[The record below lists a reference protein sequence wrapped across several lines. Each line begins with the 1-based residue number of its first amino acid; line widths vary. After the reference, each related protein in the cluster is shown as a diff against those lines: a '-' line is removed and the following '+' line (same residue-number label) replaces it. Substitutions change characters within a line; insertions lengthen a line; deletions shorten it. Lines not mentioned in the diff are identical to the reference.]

1 MPRIVRAALFS
12 LRDLALAAGPF
23 ILVTLVLLAAAY
35 YVLEPNP
42 PRRVVLATGPEQSDF
57 AEFGKRYAQE
67 LKQHGIEVKL
77 QATAGSGA
85 NRRLLRENKEAV
97 DFGFV
102 RSGTSETVRV
112 PDEEKGEVNV
122 VSLGSLFFEAV
133 WIFYREPAAG
143 ALPGRRLTQLSQ
155 LKGWR
160 VNTGARGAGAR
171 NLVAKL
177 LDANDLELKDL
188 REKRLEDTPAVV
200 ELLAGK
206 LDAIVLVAA
215 PESPMVQMLLQTP
228 KIGLYEFPQTEAYA
242 RHYPFLTPVVLPRGV
257 ADIAKDIP
265 PRDLTLVATTVTLAT
280 RESTHPALMELFV
293 QAAHTIHARAGWLA
307 RKGQF
312 PSAQGSELPLADQ
325 AERYLRNGPPFL
337 QRYLPF
343 WLANLVERMW
353 VALFSIV
360 AILIPLSRVV
370 PPLYVLRIR
379 SHMFRS
385 YRALRQIEH
394 DASERG
400 ASPPELLERLERLD
414 ANAERIT
421 VPVSY
426 TDELYA
432 LRSAIALV
440 RQRLQQATGEAAP
453 AA

>member
-12 LRDLALAAGPF
+12 LRDLAVTVGPF
-23 ILVTLVLLAAAY
+23 VLITLALLIAAY
-35 YVLEPNP
+35 AILKPNP
-42 PRRVVLATGPEQSDF
+42 PRRVVLATGPDMSDF
-57 AEFGKRYAQE
+57 AEFGKRYAEE
-67 LKQHGIEVKL
+67 LKKHGIEVTL
-77 QATAGSGA
+77 RQTAGSGD
-85 NRRLLRENKEAV
+85 NRRLLRQNKEAV
-97 DFGFV
+97 DFAFV
-102 RSGTSETVRV
+102 RSGTSERIRV
-112 PDEEKGEVNV
+112 ADEEKGEVPI

-133 WIFYREPAAG
+133 WIFYREPAAS
-143 ALPGRRLTQLSQ
+143 ALPGRRLTRLGQ

-160 VNTGARGAGAR
+160 VNTGARGAASR

-188 REKRLEDTPAVV
+188 KESRLEDTPAVV
-200 ELLAGK
+200 QLLDGE
-206 LDAIVLVAA
+206 LDAIMLVASPEA
-215 PESPMVQMLLQTP
+215 PLVQMLLQTP
-228 KIGLYEFPQTEAYA
+228 KIVLYEFPQTEAYA
-242 RHYPFLTPVVLPRGV
+242 RHYAFLTPVTLPRGV
-257 ADIAKDIP
+257 ADIGKDVP
-265 PRDLTLVATTVTLAT
+265 PRDLPLIATTVTLAS
-280 RESTHPALMELFV
+280 REHAHPALVQLFV
-293 QAAHTIHARAGWLA
+293 QAAHTIHGRAGWLA

-325 AERYLRNGPPFL
+325 AERYFRSGPPFL
-337 QRYLPF
+337 QRFLPF

-360 AILIPLSRVV
+360 AILIPLSRIV

-379 SHMFRS
+379 SRMFRF

-400 ASPPELLERLERLD
+400 ASPPELLKRLD
-414 ANAERIT
+414 RLDSNAERIT

-440 RQRLQQATGEAAP
+440 RSRLQQAAAG
-453 AA
+453 